1 MKSWVPIPILIPVNR
16 GANPGFFPDPGQ
28 IGIPRFPGI
37 PAKSGS
43 GQNPEYFPDPGP
55 VGIGKIPAIFPAK
68 SGRGGAGFGDSG
80 VWLKPSNVR
89 AAGAVRACRGP
100 GGPGVAPP
108 LATGSAAAAVPPRP
122 GRTNRSALPLI
133 TLSVWGL

>member
-37 PAKSGS
+37 PAQSGS

-55 VGIGKIPAIFPAK
+55 IGIGKIPAIFPAK
-68 SGRGGAGFGDSG
+68 SGRGGAARGFGDSG
-80 VWLKPSNVR
+80 VW
-89 AAGAVRACRGP
+89 P
-100 GGPGVAPP
+100 G
-108 LATGSAAAAVPPRP
+108 
-122 GRTNRSALPLI
+122 LPLTVCI
-133 TLSVWGL
+133 AARLLRFLVGVPGWEKRLIVQ

>member
-43 GQNPEYFPDPGP
+43 AGQNPEYFPDPGP
-55 VGIGKIPAIFPAK
+55 IGIGKIPAIFPAK
-68 SGRGGAGFGDSG
+68 SGRGGAGFGDLG
-80 VWLKPSNVR
+80 VWLPVKRGFVSPTYPFFFRLDTQGRIGPCAR
-89 AAGAVRACRGP
+89 AAG
-100 GGPGVAPP
+100 
-108 LATGSAAAAVPPRP
+108 SI
-122 GRTNRSALPLI
+122 NM
-133 TLSVWGL
+133 LSNNLLFSP